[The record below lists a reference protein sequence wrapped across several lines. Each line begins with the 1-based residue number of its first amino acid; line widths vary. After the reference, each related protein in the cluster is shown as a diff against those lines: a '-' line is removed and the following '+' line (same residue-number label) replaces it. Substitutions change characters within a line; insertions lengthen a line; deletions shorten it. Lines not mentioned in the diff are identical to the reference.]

1 MMKMLMKL
9 QKLIQ
14 MRLMNNVLFISEKTI
29 KENSLVSNNVDGKYI
44 QNAIKTAQDISL
56 QPIIGSKMFKKISR
70 MIQEDAL
77 DELYSNLLKDY
88 IQPILINSVMSDLVL
103 QLTYKF
109 RNMGSVQTTD
119 TNLVLPSLRD
129 LQYIRE
135 DYNLKAQF
143 YMNRLSD
150 YLEANCT
157 KFKDYPGCG
166 CGELKAKRTAYK
178 NNLTL

>member
-1 MMKMLMKL
+1 MK
-9 QKLIQ
+9 
-14 MRLMNNVLFISEKTI
+14 LMNNVLFISEKTI

-44 QNAIKTAQDISL
+44 QNAIRTAQDISL
-56 QPIIGSKMFKKISR
+56 QPIIGSKMFKKLAQ
-70 MIQEDAL
+70 MIQDDAL
-77 DELYSNLLKDY
+77 TDLYRNLLVDY
-88 IQPILINSVMSDLVL
+88 IQPILVNSVMSDLVL

-109 RNMGSVQTTD
+109 RNMGAVQTTD
-119 TNLVLPSLRD
+119 TNLMLPSLKD

-135 DYNLKAQF
+135 DYNMKAMF

-157 KFKDYPGCG
+157 KFKEYPGCG

>member
-1 MMKMLMKL
+1 MK
-9 QKLIQ
+9 
-14 MRLMNNVLFISEKTI
+14 LMNNVLFISEKTI

-44 QNAIKTAQDISL
+44 QNAIRTAQDISL
-56 QPIIGSKMFKKISR
+56 QPIIGSKMFKKLAQ
-70 MIQEDAL
+70 MIQDDAL
-77 DELYSNLLKDY
+77 TDLYRNLLVDY
-88 IQPILINSVMSDLVL
+88 IQPILVNSVMSDLVL

-109 RNMGSVQTTD
+109 RNMGAVQTTD
-119 TNLVLPSLRD
+119 TNLMLPSLKD

-135 DYNLKAQF
+135 DYNMKAMF

-157 KFKDYPGCG
+157 KFKEYPGCG
-166 CGELKAKRTAYK
+166 CGELKDKRTAYK